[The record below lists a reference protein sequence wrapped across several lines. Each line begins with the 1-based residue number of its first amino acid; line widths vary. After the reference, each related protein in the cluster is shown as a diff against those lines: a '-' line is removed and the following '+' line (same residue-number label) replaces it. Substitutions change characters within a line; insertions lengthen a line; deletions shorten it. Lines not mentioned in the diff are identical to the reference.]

1 MRSDAGGGYH
11 KRMGARN
18 WLREQGQRLSQFT
31 AENPDGPWGPS
42 QRAIDAGCRA
52 FAGRAT
58 SGFAR
63 GHDVLVTHW
72 GEVPERTLLQRLRGE
87 PASTRTDGRAFC
99 IDIYSPTSAPDLVS
113 DELDRSW
120 TQIGLTL
127 PEVMAWC
134 EPHSVNWLPPLQA
147 ERAGAW
153 LACGGYDRDSPTGLP
168 GDP

>member
-1 MRSDAGGGYH
+1 MR
-11 KRMGARN
+11 ARK
-18 WLREQGQRLSQFT
+18 WLREQEQRLAQFT

-58 SGFAR
+58 SGFTQ

-72 GEVPERTLLQRLRGE
+72 GGTPERTLLQRLRGE
-87 PASTRTDGRAFC
+87 PASPPPDGGFD
-99 IDIYSPTSAPDLVS
+99 IDIYSPTSAPDAVS
-113 DELDRSW
+113 EELDQSW

-127 PEVMAWC
+127 PEVLAWC
-134 EPHSVNWLPPLQA
+134 EPHSINWLPPLLA

-153 LACGGYDRDSPTGLP
+153 FTRGGYDPDSPTGLP
-168 GDP
+168 EDV